1 MIAGLATIAAAL
13 ITGIVT
19 VWITVLKL
27 KSGQRTEEQDRQDRL
42 EERILSL
49 EMRVD
54 EEITLR
60 RDAQAHAHTLTLA
73 LERAL
78 DWIVRVMRWIES
90 GASPPP
96 PQPPDIESLHAA
108 LAPRP
113 RRPPD

>member
-1 MIAGLATIAAAL
+1 MIASLATIAATL

-19 VWITVLKL
+19 LWITILKL

-42 EERILSL
+42 EERIQSL
-49 EMRVD
+49 ETRVD
-54 EEITLR
+54 EEISLR

-78 DWIVRVMRWIES
+78 DWILRVMRWIES
-90 GASPPP
+90 GAAPPP
-96 PQPPDIESLHAA
+96 PQPPDVESLRAA

-113 RRPPD
+113 RRPPQ